1 MLSSNTFVWK
11 ENLIRSSKTSGEGI
25 WKRGKSQAVPGSGVG
40 MVSQAS
46 KDMEGVS
53 GVCEGSMCVMGCGG
67 NHVLCVSQP
76 TRDILAANVQVC
88 PPLIWCLE
96 AQVWRLS
103 DASNLTGHFSV
114 SLDRACPLLG

>member
-25 WKRGKSQAVPGSGVG
+25 WKRGKESGSAQEWGG
-40 MVSQAS
+40 YGITAS
-46 KDMEGVS
+46 KEMEGVS
-53 GVCEGSMCVMGCGG
+53 GVCEGSMCVMGCGR

-76 TRDILAANVQVC
+76 TRDVLAANVQVC
-88 PPLIWCLE
+88 QPLIWCLE

-103 DASNLTGHFSV
+103 DASNLT
-114 SLDRACPLLG
+114 